1 MLKLKVY
8 YVVLPSA
15 ITLKTSPFLKWS
27 KIPGTTL
34 LASVGNF
41 KETTI
46 HLNEEKRKS
55 NGK

>member
-27 KIPGTTL
+27 KIPGTTV

-55 NGK
+55 NG